1 MLDEIYGEPKRV
13 VQTEN
18 VRLDRQQ
25 WAEDHGYCAVC
36 WISESRAAL
45 NRFPAGLQTHELVGG
60 SMRSL
65 EPYNYLRLC
74 SACHQRYHS
83 GTPYEDLDLDFG
95 HLLYCKY
102 EQACV
107 ELGYQFPPGWIIEG
121 VWNWHRLG
129 YLYSPQRRPVSA
141 ACLPPMESVP
151 TGYLAERLK
160 WNPYSRCV
168 APLGE
173 KPCHN
178 LDLAAHA
185 RAGEHGILLL
195 KKPDG
200 FKTFSPGFSPTG
212 GVLGD
217 LLTTPGW
224 NSIFSSVELTH
235 LIKDR

>member
-1 MLDEIYGEPKRV
+1 MLDEIYGAPKRM

-18 VRLDRQQ
+18 VRTDRQQ
-25 WAEDHGYCAVC
+25 WAEDHAYCAVC
-36 WISESRAAL
+36 WISERQAAL

-74 SACHQRYHS
+74 SACHHRYHS
-83 GTPYEDLDLDFG
+83 GTPFEDLELSFG
-95 HLLYCKY
+95 NLLYCKY

-107 ELGYQFPPGWIIEG
+107 QLGYQFPPDWIIEG
-121 VWNWHRLG
+121 IWNRHRLG

-151 TGYLAERLK
+151 TGYHRERSM
-160 WNPYSRCV
+160 WNRFSRCV

-173 KPCHN
+173 EPCHR
-178 LDLAAHA
+178 LDLEARE

-200 FKTFSPGFSPTG
+200 FKTFSPGFSPSG
-212 GVLGD
+212 GALAD
-217 LLTTPGW
+217 LLGVADWKST
-224 NSIFSSVELTH
+224 FSCTELTH
-235 LIKDR
+235 LIKAR